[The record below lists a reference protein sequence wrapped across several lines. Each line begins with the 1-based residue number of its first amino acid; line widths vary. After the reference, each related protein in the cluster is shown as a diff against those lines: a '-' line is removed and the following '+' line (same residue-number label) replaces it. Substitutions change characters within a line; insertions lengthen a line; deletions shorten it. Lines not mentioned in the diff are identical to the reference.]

1 MSSLQIGLAIAGG
14 IVLAGVVA
22 HSTWTSRKNKPRQAE
37 PTPLTDCSAD
47 GSTGGATNA
56 NAQGSTDPSW
66 GAEPQATSY
75 GQSYGNIEPTIDH
88 SHSTSSAS
96 SIEASFDAAPSLSD
110 SKHTSSSVSASSS
123 ASDNTTPL
131 SHDPVSDMARAM
143 MQEATQHAQ
152 RVPTEEELVKLNA
165 DRERA
170 AQRAAQEIADAKL
183 AAARAN
189 QHMPAAPS
197 AMLNPMIAKVM
208 DGTATDLLQPE
219 KRPTLDALIDVIAPV
234 EIDLPISGE
243 AAIASMPPTR
253 RVGSKLFNV
262 EGLNTETGL
271 WETPR
276 HGQRYSAFQT
286 GVQLANRTG
295 ALNEIEYS
303 EFVLKTQTFADAIN
317 GAPEF
322 PDMIEEVSRA
332 RELDSFASAHDAQLS
347 FTLKATKA
355 SWSPGYVHQNAARL
369 GFVPGVIPGRM
380 VVPAN
385 EVGLPAIL
393 GLTFDSQAAM
403 SEDMAQSAIREITL
417 SLDVPQVDR
426 REEPFARLI
435 QSAHELARVMDGVV
449 TDDNGH
455 PLAEAAIGAIARDLQ
470 ALYNTLDARDLSAGS
485 PQARRLFS

>member
-37 PTPLTDCSAD
+37 PTPLTDSSAD
-47 GSTGGATNA
+47 GSTGSAANA
-56 NAQGSTDPSW
+56 NTQGSTDPSW

-75 GQSYGNIEPTIDH
+75 GQNYGNTEPTIDH
-88 SHSTSSAS
+88 SRNTSSAS
-96 SIEASFDAAPSLSD
+96 NIEPSFDAAPSLSD
-110 SKHTSSSVSASSS
+110 SQYTSSSVSASSS

>member
-37 PTPLTDCSAD
+37 PTPLAD
-47 GSTGGATNA
+47 GSTD
-56 NAQGSTDPSW
+56 GSTPTQVDPALS
-66 GAEPQATSY
+66 ADASSY
-75 GQSYGNIEPTIDH
+75 GQSYSNSEPSLDHSTNASSTSNIEP
-88 SHSTSSAS
+88 
-96 SIEASFDAAPSLSD
+96 SFDAAPLQGD
-110 SKHTSSSVSASSS
+110 TKSS
-123 ASDNTTPL
+123 AASYKSSNAPADNTTPL

-189 QHMPAAPS
+189 QHMPAAPN

-208 DGTATDLLQPE
+208 DGSAAELLHPE

-276 HGQRYSAFQT
+276 HGKRYSAFQT

-317 GAPEF
+317 GSPEF

-332 RELDSFASAHDAQLS
+332 RELDNFASAHDAQLS

-449 TDDNGH
+449 TDDNGQ

>member
-37 PTPLTDCSAD
+37 PTPLPD
-47 GSTGGATNA
+47 GSTDASTQAQTEPALGA
-56 NAQGSTDPSW
+56 D
-66 GAEPQATSY
+66 TSSF
-75 GQSYGNIEPTIDH
+75 GQSYSTTHMEPTTARTTTSSAPNIEP
-88 SHSTSSAS
+88 
-96 SIEASFDAAPSLSD
+96 SFDAAPLQGDTQSSIAGN
-110 SKHTSSSVSASSS
+110 TSSA
-123 ASDNTTPL
+123 APADNTTPL

-152 RVPTEEELVKLNA
+152 RVPTEEELAKLNA

-170 AQRAAQEIADAKL
+170 AQRAAQDMADAKL
-183 AAARAN
+183 SAARAN

-197 AMLNPMIAKVM
+197 AMMNPMIAKVM

-219 KRPTLDALIDVIAPV
+219 KRPALDALIDVIAPV

-317 GAPEF
+317 GSPEF

-332 RELDSFASAHDAQLS
+332 RELDNFASAHDAQLS

-449 TDDNGH
+449 TDDNGQ

>member
-37 PTPLTDCSAD
+37 PTPLTDGSAD
-47 GSTGGATNA
+47 VSTGGGSNA

-75 GQSYGNIEPTIDH
+75 GQSYGNTEPTIDH

-96 SIEASFDAAPSLSD
+96 SIEPSFDAAPSLSD
-110 SKHTSSSVSASSS
+110 SKYTSSVSTTSS

-208 DGTATDLLQPE
+208 DGSAAELLQPE

-449 TDDNGH
+449 TDDNGQ

>member
-37 PTPLTDCSAD
+37 PTPLSD
-47 GSTGGATNA
+47 GSTEGSVNAT
-56 NAQGSTDPSW
+56 AQGSADPSW
-66 GAEPQATSY
+66 GSESNASSNA
-75 GQSYGNIEPTIDH
+75 QSYGNIEPTIDH
-88 SHSTSSAS
+88 NRNTSSDSSIEPSFDASPSHSDNKNTSSAS
-96 SIEASFDAAPSLSD
+96 
-110 SKHTSSSVSASSS
+110 
-123 ASDNTTPL
+123 TTPL

-152 RVPTEEELVKLNA
+152 RVPTEEELAKLNA

-170 AQRAAQEIADAKL
+170 AQQAAQVISDAKL

-189 QHMPAAPS
+189 QHTPATPS
-197 AMLNPMIAKVM
+197 AMMNPMIAKVM
-208 DGTATDLLQPE
+208 EGSAAELLQPE

-295 ALNEIEYS
+295 ALNDIEFS

-317 GAPEF
+317 GSPEF

-332 RELDSFASAHDAQLS
+332 RELDSFANAHDAQLS

-449 TDDNGH
+449 TDDNGQA
-455 PLAEAAIGAIARDLQ
+455 LAEAAIGAIARDLQ